1 MLTRRSSPSY
11 CGWCGCPA
19 AAEQATQSGWV
30 INLRARVRQVH
41 AGAGARAVVPAGCM
55 QSRVCA
61 GTSARTA
68 REQRLAAARRCQAG
82 TTAHR
87 RWRAGGRIGGRG
99 AVIVGRGAL
108 GRGVIVAVAVLSPA
122 AARGC
127 DQGLNQN
134 ERAERGGLHKM
145 RLRLSS
151 GSRLKS
157 LLMSLQALIRRLIVH
172 RDRSADPPGPAAP
185 VLTSRSKASIN
196 LQRCGR

>member
-1 MLTRRSSPSY
+1 M
-11 CGWCGCPA
+11 
-19 AAEQATQSGWV
+19 
-30 INLRARVRQVH
+30 QVQ
-41 AGAGARAVVPAGCM
+41 VPGCM

-68 REQRLAAARRCQAG
+68 IEQRLAAARRCQAG

-87 RWRAGGRIGGRG
+87 RRRTGGRIGGRG

-134 ERAERGGLHKM
+134 ERAERGELYKM

-157 LLMSLQALIRRLIVH
+157 LLMSLQALNRRLIVH
-172 RDRSADPPGPAAP
+172 RDRSADPPGPAP
-185 VLTSRSKASIN
+185 PLLTSRSEASMN